1 MEINK
6 HTAIFV
12 DSIFTTQDFTLL
24 KNDTNMI
31 SVFFYILWRI
41 ASKESKDPPLTL
53 IILGGGGGGFLK
65 KEMKMYSVRFNV
77 YVFFPNVYIYND
89 IKNIKWPLIF

>member
-1 MEINK
+1 MFSIFFDMEINK

-31 SVFFYILWRI
+31 SVFFYIL
-41 ASKESKDPPLTL
+41 
-53 IILGGGGGGFLK
+53 
-65 KEMKMYSVRFNV
+65 
-77 YVFFPNVYIYND
+77 
-89 IKNIKWPLIF
+89 

>member
-1 MEINK
+1 MFINTSHSVCIRKFTLYMYRIFFDMEINK

-31 SVFFYILWRI
+31 SVFFYIL
-41 ASKESKDPPLTL
+41 
-53 IILGGGGGGFLK
+53 
-65 KEMKMYSVRFNV
+65 
-77 YVFFPNVYIYND
+77 
-89 IKNIKWPLIF
+89 